1 LSMKEKVG
9 LFRKAKIVAGP
20 SGGGMVNVLFSP
32 PETKV
37 ISLDSPTFYDV
48 NARWEYSLEHT
59 DLYHFKDTEFDGDVT
74 EWVEDQGALSI
85 SGGLNSPWK
94 VNLDRL
100 KEFVDTLN

>member
-1 LSMKEKVG
+1 MSLTCDFFAMLLKQGQTLDVQSVS
-9 LFRKAKIVAGP
+9 LFW
-20 SGGGMVNVLFSP
+20 S
-32 PETKV
+32 
-37 ISLDSPTFYDV
+37 
-48 NARWEYSLEHT
+48 HT

-100 KEFVDTLN
+100 KEFVDTPN